1 MFGDETWS
9 KISPVQFL
17 REDPTSSF
25 YVTDYTQVEK
35 KKEKIETVSIHTYQF
50 VSEMNYAS
58 GKCQEKYF
66 KRMNFT

>member
-35 KKEKIETVSIHTYQF
+35 KEEKIETVSIHTH
-50 VSEMNYAS
+50 VSICFGNELCIRKMS
-58 GKCQEKYF
+58 RKIF
-66 KRMNFT
+66 